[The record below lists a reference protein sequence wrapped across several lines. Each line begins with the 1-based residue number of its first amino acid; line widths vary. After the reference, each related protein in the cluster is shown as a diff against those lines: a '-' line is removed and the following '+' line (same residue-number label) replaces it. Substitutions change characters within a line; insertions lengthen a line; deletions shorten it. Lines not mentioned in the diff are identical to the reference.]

1 MLALVCIV
9 LIHVLT
15 FSVVKSKKIWTQL
28 VNYCMSQIIKIL
40 ISKITYFQ
48 NLKIKL
54 KKKTF
59 LPWTTFLFFLP
70 VACILTSC

>member
-9 LIHVLT
+9 LIHVIT

-28 VNYCMSQIIKIL
+28 VNYCMSKIIKIL

-48 NLKIKL
+48 N
-54 KKKTF
+54 
-59 LPWTTFLFFLP
+59 
-70 VACILTSC
+70 

>member
-1 MLALVCIV
+1 MLALVCVV

-28 VNYCMSQIIKIL
+28 VNYCMSKIIKIL

-54 KKKTF
+54 
-59 LPWTTFLFFLP
+59 
-70 VACILTSC
+70 